1 MGHCLLIKKIL
12 ILFAGC
18 FLAGLFIGGKFGYWP
33 TFVAGMYALMSTV
46 TLLVY
51 KWDKHLAMHITQA
64 STRVPERSLHIL
76 ALCCGWPGALLAQ
89 QWFRHKSKKR
99 RFIVILW
106 FIIVLNLVLFIAG
119 LLYLRPLISA
129 L

>member
-1 MGHCLLIKKIL
+1 
-12 ILFAGC
+12 
-18 FLAGLFIGGKFGYWP
+18 
-33 TFVAGMYALMSTV
+33 
-46 TLLVY
+46 
-51 KWDKHLAMHITQA
+51 
-64 STRVPERSLHIL
+64 
-76 ALCCGWPGALLAQ
+76 LCCGWPGALLAQ

-106 FIIVLNLVLFIAG
+106 FIIVLNLALFIAG

>member
-1 MGHCLLIKKIL
+1 
-12 ILFAGC
+12 
-18 FLAGLFIGGKFGYWP
+18 
-33 TFVAGMYALMSTV
+33 MSTV

-51 KWDKHLAMHITQA
+51 KWDKHLAMNTTQA
-64 STRVPERSLHIL
+64 STRVPERSLHIF

-106 FIIVLNLVLFIAG
+106 FIIVLNLALFIAG